1 MSSNKKTIAVVGATG
16 AQGGSVVNYLLK
28 NGGFKVRGL
37 TRKVDEP
44 KAKALS
50 AKGVEMVASDLNGS
64 VDDISKAF
72 QGAHGAFLV
81 TQWGNG
87 IDEVVVGKKLVDAAV
102 KAGVR
107 HIIWST
113 LPNAEKISNGKYTRF
128 PTSLKRPTFRSTS
141 IHFRRSRSPS
151 SLSPTSVPPST

>member
-1 MSSNKKTIAVVGATG
+1 M
-16 AQGGSVVNYLLK
+16 VNYLLK

-87 IDEVVVGKKLVDAAV
+87 IDGPFFLL
-102 KAGVR
+102 
-107 HIIWST
+107 ST
-113 LPNAEKISNGKYTRF
+113 PFHPFLDLS
-128 PTSLKRPTFRSTS
+128 
-141 IHFRRSRSPS
+141 SRN
-151 SLSPTSVPPST
+151 